1 MQPVLF
7 HLVLQCGLWS
17 LMAIGGNTV
26 ALGDIHRYTV
36 AEMRWLND
44 AQFVSFFSLF

>member
-44 AQFVSFFSLF
+44 AQIGRAHV